1 MRQQTSPHTKDE
13 KFNLAAVLLAG
24 PRRRVPAV
32 LRLNDGFSNDSAVFD
47 LFVRLPRSVAR
58 NNGLV
63 SADGIRRATIMVR
76 GAEAQRLLA
85 NLQCYLPGVPARSP
99 HFHPHV
105 SSILMSMLAAS
116 EVRRPSRDNLPEFT
130 SSFAEA
136 AIHTATPCASS
147 AFLRSTAT
155 SKKCLCML
163 GHRVVTKQGIESDS
177 ESDGDLPLNRIVD
190 PRVWGGNLAAT
201 EEVAALLRRCSQHPM
216 LQDQELS
223 LHLPRLGRIARTFGT
238 KIGGPFPKAL
248 QGLLRTPPSSKL
260 RRPAAPRSA
269 AAAAPARA
277 RARARA
283 AMASDLA
290 PSSCDESDGG
300 ADAAARARARAR
312 GSGGPR
318 ARGAVKTKRRAP
330 ASDEDE
336 DEDEDEEL
344 EEPAD
349 TSRRGGRGGERR
361 GGGIGVRG
369 AAAQAPAPPRR
380 R

>member
-1 MRQQTSPHTKDE
+1 M
-13 KFNLAAVLLAG
+13 LLAG

-76 GAEAQRLLA
+76 GAPAQQLLA

-105 SSILMSMLAAS
+105 SSILLSMLAAS
-116 EVRRPSRDNLPEFT
+116 EVRAHAGEFATEFT

-136 AIHTATPCASS
+136 AIRAADAVRVVCVPPLDSD
-147 AFLRSTAT
+147 LE
-155 SKKCLCML
+155 KCLCML

-201 EEVAALLRRCSQHPM
+201 EEVAALLQRCSHHPM

-223 LHLPRLGRIARTFGT
+223 STCPAWDASRALSAPRSA
-238 KIGGPFPKAL
+238 GPFPRRCSWTCC
-248 QGLLRTPPSSKL
+248 RTPPSSKRVGRRRPSARPRPRPRPRPRRGRAGAERPRAVEL
-260 RRPAAPRSA
+260 RRER
-269 AAAAPARA
+269 R
-277 RARARA
+277 R
-283 AMASDLA
+283 
-290 PSSCDESDGG
+290 

-312 GSGGPR
+312 GSGGSRGR
-318 ARGAVKTKRRAP
+318 AAKKTKRRAP
-330 ASDEDE
+330 RQRRGRGRGRRGRGARRAGGD
-336 DEDEDEEL
+336 L
-344 EEPAD
+344 G
-349 TSRRGGRGGERR
+349 RGGRGGERR

-369 AAAQAPAPPRR
+369 RAGPSARAAGRR
-380 R
+380 